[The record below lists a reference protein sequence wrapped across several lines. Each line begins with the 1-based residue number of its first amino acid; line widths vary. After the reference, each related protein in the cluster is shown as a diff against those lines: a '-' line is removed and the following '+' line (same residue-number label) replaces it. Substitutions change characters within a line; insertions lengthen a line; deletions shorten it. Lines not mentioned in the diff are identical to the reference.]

1 MIFSYINFKNF
12 KIEKKNNSKL
22 KAYLKLI
29 LKKKMKWFLLW
40 GLTISSVLIKK
51 KFKDIKSFQIID

>member
-12 KIEKKNNSKL
+12 KIKKKNPKL

-29 LKKKMKWFLLW
+29 LKKKDEVV
-40 GLTISSVLIKK
+40 SSLATDYKFSFDKK
-51 KFKDIKSFQIID
+51 KFKNIKSFQIID